1 MSTLKVD
8 KVVSS
13 IAPLPVVDGARDVQ
27 AFVATQGQT
36 QFTVTKFNS
45 DHNIRVFVGLTEVQ
59 CSWTG
64 ANTVTVSST
73 TVSAGAVVRVYKVGY
88 SVAEIKGAT
97 SNYEVKSANFTA
109 AVNKRYWIENN
120 STVTLPSAAV
130 AAKGSYVELTKKSG
144 ATPVIQTTDGTQI
157 LVGALSDTSVTFN
170 TNARLLVMF
179 NGTAWEI

>member
-36 QFTVTKFNS
+36 QFVVTNFNS
-45 DHNIRVFVGLTEVQ
+45 AYNIRVFVGLTEVQ
-59 CSWTG
+59 GTWTDI
-64 ANTVTVSST
+64 NTVTVSDV
-73 TVSAGAVVRVYKVGY
+73 TVSANDIVRVYKVGY
-88 SVAEIKGAT
+88 SVAEIKGAA
-97 SNYEVKSANFTA
+97 SNYEVQSADFTA
-109 AVNKRYWIENN
+109 TVNKRYWIEND
-120 STVTLPSAAV
+120 STVTLPTGAT
-130 AAKGSYVELTKKSG
+130 KGSYVELIKKSG

-157 LVGALSDTSVTFN
+157 LVGDLSDTSVTFN
-170 TNARLLVMF
+170 TNARLLVVF